1 MAALL
6 LVPLLIAGCSSGGSS
21 NTIKIGLIAPMTGS
35 ESLYGQ
41 AYQRGVEL
49 AIKDIN
55 NAGGV
60 LGKKVELLV
69 EDDQNDPN
77 QSINAVQKLVTQN
90 HVVGIIG
97 SFSSKCSIPAHEQ
110 ACSLGVPIIS
120 PTSTNPSV
128 TTNADGSHKWCS
140 FRATFIDPFQGEV
153 GAKFA
158 YQNLGLRKAA
168 VFWDN
173 GNDYSIGL
181 GQAFMTNF
189 QNLGGQ
195 ILIKEAYTSGD
206 QDFSAQITKA
216 IQAGVQLI
224 YLPDY
229 YAKVNLIAGQ
239 ARKLGYKGLFMGG
252 DGWDD
257 PAIDKTVLNG
267 SYFTT
272 HYSPDD
278 PASADLVKEWKAAYN
293 GETPSGI
300 GALAYDAAVIL
311 LKAIDKAG
319 TTDGH
324 TVADTML
331 QTTDLKVGT
340 GTISINSLGNTVKPA
355 YVMQVTL
362 TQPKFVTKVGP

>member
-1 MAALL
+1 
-6 LVPLLIAGCSSGGSS
+6 
-21 NTIKIGLIAPMTGS
+21 MTGS

-55 NAGGV
+55 NAGGI
-60 LGKKVELLV
+60 LGKKVQLLV

-110 ACSLGVPIIS
+110 ACSLKVPIIS

-128 TTNADGSHKWCS
+128 TTNNDGTHKWCA

-158 YQNLGLRKAA
+158 YQNINIRKAA

-181 GQAFMTNF
+181 GQAFITNF
-189 QNLGGQ
+189 EKLGGQ
-195 ILIKEAYTSGD
+195 VPIKEAYTSSD

-216 IQAGVQLI
+216 IQAGVELI

-229 YAKVNLIAGQ
+229 YSKVNLISGQ
-239 ARKLGYKGLFMGG
+239 ARKLGYKGIFMGG

-257 PAIDKTVLNG
+257 PALDKTVLSG

-278 PASADLVKEWKAAYN
+278 PGSASLVSEWKAAYN

-311 LKAIDKAG
+311 LKGGIEKAG
-319 TTDGH
+319 TTDGEK
-324 TVADTML
+324 VADAMVHI
-331 QTTDLKVGT
+331 TDLKVGT

-355 YVMQVTL
+355 YVMQVTSGE
-362 TQPKFVTKVGP
+362 PKFITKVGP